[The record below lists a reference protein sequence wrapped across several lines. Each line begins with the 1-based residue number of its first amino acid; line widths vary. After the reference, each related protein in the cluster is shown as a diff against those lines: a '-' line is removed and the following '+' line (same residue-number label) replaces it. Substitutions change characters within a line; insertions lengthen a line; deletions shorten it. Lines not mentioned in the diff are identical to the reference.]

1 MAGTWSNLGKQPGV
15 NIDTMLLLTD
25 GRVFCHEFQ
34 SNRWHTLTPSDAG
47 DYGNGTWNTVQPMP
61 DNAAIPGSFG
71 GPTNAPTFFAS
82 AVLADGRV
90 FVAGGEYNLANSN
103 SNDTLAAQIFDPRN
117 GHWTAIPTPPGWD
130 GIGDAASCVL
140 PDGRVM
146 LGQFDGNAVALY
158 HPDQNQWTFTSPKG
172 DSCSEETFT
181 LMPDNTVVTVQCS
194 NPNHAEKYDIAAG
207 KWVSAGT
214 TPKPLT
220 QPCNGGAGEVG
231 PAILLPN
238 GKLLAVGAT
247 GNTAIYDP
255 ALPAASAWTA
265 GPTLK
270 DKAGKTSFPMD
281 APGVLLPNGKVL
293 LAGSPAPPC
302 NFPGPTTFFE
312 YDPATNK
319 TQVVASPPSGGAGV
333 SVFQTRFLLLPTG
346 TVLYSNNS
354 STISRYFHDG
364 TPVAAWKPTISHAP
378 ADLVPRHTYALSGT
392 QFNGL
397 SQACSYGDDAQ
408 MATNYPL
415 VRIVNTATR
424 KVRYLPTAHHSTMG
438 VATGTTP
445 VSTTVTVP
453 GNVPAGQ
460 YSLVVVA
467 NGIASDPVTVKVA
480 P

>member
-1 MAGTWSNLGKQPGV
+1 M
-15 NIDTMLLLTD
+15 
-25 GRVFCHEFQ
+25 
-34 SNRWHTLTPSDAG
+34 
-47 DYGNGTWNTVQPMP
+47 
-61 DNAAIPGSFG
+61 
-71 GPTNAPTFFAS
+71 
-82 AVLADGRV
+82 
-90 FVAGGEYNLANSN
+90 GEV
-103 SNDTLAAQIFDPRN
+103 
-117 GHWTAIPTPPGWD
+117 TA
-130 GIGDAASCVL
+130 L
-140 PDGRVM
+140 
-146 LGQFDGNAVALY
+146 
-158 HPDQNQWTFTSPKG
+158 FT
-172 DSCSEETFT
+172 E
-181 LMPDNTVVTVQCS
+181 Q
-194 NPNHAEKYDIAAG
+194 
-207 KWVSAGT
+207 
-214 TPKPLT
+214 
-220 QPCNGGAGEVG
+220 GEVG
-231 PAILLPN
+231 PAILLPS

-255 ALPAASAWTA
+255 ARPAASAWTA
-265 GPTLK
+265 GPTLR
-270 DKAGKTSFPMD
+270 DRAGKTSFPMD

-302 NFPGPTTFFE
+302 SFPGPTTFFE
-312 YDPATNK
+312 YDLATNK
-319 TQVVASPPSGGAGV
+319 AQVVASPPGGGTGV

-364 TPVAAWKPTISHAP
+364 TPVAAWKPAISHAP
-378 ADLVPRHTYALSGT
+378 ADLVPGHTYTLSGT

-467 NGIASDPVTVKVA
+467 NGIASDPVTVKVS

>member
-1 MAGTWSNLGKQPGV
+1 MAGTWNNLSKQPGV

-34 SNRWHTLTPSDAG
+34 SNKWHTLTPSDAG
-47 DYGNGTWNTVQPMP
+47 DYTNGSWNSVAPMP
-61 DNAAIPGSFG
+61 DNTNIPASFG

-90 FVAGGEYNLANSN
+90 FVAGGEYNSTQST
-103 SNDTLAAQIFDPRN
+103 SNDSLAAQIYDPRT
-117 GHWTAIPTPPGWD
+117 GRWTAISTPPGWT
-130 GIGDAASCVL
+130 GIGDAVSCVL

-146 LGQFDGNAVALY
+146 LGHFDGNEVALY
-158 HPDQNQWTFTSPKG
+158 HPDHNQWTFTSPKG

-194 NPNHAEKYDIAAG
+194 NAKQAEKYVIATDQ
-207 KWVSAGT
+207 WVSAGT
-214 TPKPLT
+214 TPSALT
-220 QPCNGGAGEVG
+220 QPCNGAVGEIG
-231 PAILLPN
+231 PAILLPS

-255 ALPAASAWTA
+255 ARPAASAWTA

-270 DKAGKTSFPMD
+270 DSAGKASFPMD
-281 APGVLLPNGKVL
+281 APGVLLPNGRVL

-312 YDPATNK
+312 YDPSTNK
-319 TQVVASPPSGGAGV
+319 APVVSSPSGANV

-346 TVLYSNNS
+346 NVLYSNNS
-354 STISRYFHDG
+354 STMSRYRTDG
-364 TPVAAWKPTISHAP
+364 APSAAWKPTISNAP
-378 ADLVPRHTYALSGT
+378 ADLVHGHTYTLSGT

-424 KVRYLPTAHHSTMG
+424 KVRYLPTSHHSTMG
-438 VATGTTP
+438 VATGTAT
-445 VSTTVTVP
+445 VTTNVTVP
-453 GNVPAGQ
+453 SNVPAGQ

-467 NGIASDPVTVKVA
+467 NGIASNPVTVKVS

>member
-1 MAGTWSNLGKQPGV
+1 MAGTWRNLGKQPGV

-34 SNRWHTLTPSDAG
+34 SNKWHTLTPLDAG

-61 DNAAIPGSFG
+61 DNAAIPRSFG

-158 HPDQNQWTFTSPKG
+158 HPGQNQWTFTSPKG

-220 QPCNGGAGEVG
+220 QPCNGGTGEVG

-238 GKLLAVGAT
+238 GKLLTVGAT

-302 NFPGPTTFFE
+302 SFPGPTTFFE

-319 TQVVASPPSGGAGV
+319 TQVVASPPGGGAGV

-364 TPVAAWKPTISHAP
+364 TPVAAWKPAISHAP
-378 ADLVPRHTYALSGT
+378 ADLVPGHTYTLSGT

-467 NGIASDPVTVKVA
+467 NGIASDPVSVKVS